1 MSQATSEPPNN
12 VLSFKHPQCA
22 TPGKAPRRRGSKPD
36 KQKKLVAAL
45 LQESE
50 RMEQVADFML
60 LTSKELKLLAR
71 SLYEVE

>member
-12 VLSFKHPQCA
+12 VLSFKHPKGA
-22 TPGKAPRRRGSKPD
+22 TPGKAPRRRASKPD
-36 KQKKLVAAL
+36 KRKKLVAAL
-45 LQESE
+45 LKESE

-71 SLYEVE
+71 SLYEVD